1 MSMNSPMY
9 LISENLCP
17 GSAMVQYTSA
27 QSPENGMLLE
37 VALHTLTATRGV
49 YTPQY
54 GWFFVV
60 TWKFYI
66 LMPLKGCL
74 AQIYSAL
81 GPSYP
86 FW

>member
-9 LISENLCP
+9 FFPENLCP

-49 YTPQY
+49 SSPKLSNVYITLYTH
-54 GWFFVV
+54 VNIV
-60 TWKFYI
+60 TY
-66 LMPLKGCL
+66 CNDCD
-74 AQIYSAL
+74 
-81 GPSYP
+81 
-86 FW
+86 